1 MKIAFIY
8 SEKYKKYENL
18 MDSIINDLKNEYK
31 NTQNI
36 FDINVGKS
44 TRKKYDIY
52 IVFSDDADDFDI
64 DITLVKGKPMLITS
78 NLKSEYINYVI
89 TKVTDI
95 VYSKNNISTV
105 VNRING
111 ILKRSHEKK

>member
-8 SEKYKKYENL
+8 SEKYKKYKKLINSL
-18 MDSIINDLKNEYK
+18 INDLGNEYK

-36 FDINVGKS
+36 FDINVNKN
-44 TRKKYDIY
+44 TRRKYDLY
-52 IVFSDDADDFDI
+52 IVFSDDDKDFDV

-95 VYSKNNISTV
+95 VYSNNKISTII
-105 VNRING
+105 NRING
-111 ILKRSHEKK
+111 NLKRSHE